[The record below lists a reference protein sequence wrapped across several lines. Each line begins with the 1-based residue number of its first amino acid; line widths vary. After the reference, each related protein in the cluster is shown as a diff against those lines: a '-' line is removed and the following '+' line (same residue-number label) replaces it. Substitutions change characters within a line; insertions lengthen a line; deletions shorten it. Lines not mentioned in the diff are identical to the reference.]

1 MEKVNR
7 SFIKNVLGEIANV
20 MDQEKQYLI
29 ELDGA
34 MGDGDLGLTMS
45 SGFKAVYEEIDN
57 IDSEDIGTILMKLGM
72 KMNSVVPSTMGTL
85 ISTCF
90 IKSAK
95 EAKGKTEVGI
105 LDLAK
110 MGRAAV
116 NGVME
121 RGKAKI
127 GDKTMLDALNPAV
140 EALEKIA
147 DENVTIN
154 EAFERAYE
162 ATKAGVENTK
172 TMKSVH
178 GRAAYYGEKSLGRP
192 DSGAVAVM
200 FIFKG
205 ITESFK

>member
-7 SFIKNVLGEIANV
+7 SFIKNVLGEIAKV

-57 IDSEDIGTILMKLGM
+57 IDSEDIGTVLMKLGM

-105 LDLAK
+105 LDVAK

-127 GDKTMLDALNPAV
+127 GDKTMIDALNPAI
-140 EALEKIA
+140 EALEKIV
-147 DENVTIN
+147 DENITIK
-154 EAFERAYE
+154 EAFEKAYE
-162 ATKAGVENTK
+162 AAKAGVENTK

>member
-7 SFIKNVLGEIANV
+7 VFIKKALGEIANV
-20 MDQEKQYLI
+20 MEQEKQYLI

-57 IDSEDIGTILMKLGM
+57 IDSEDIGTVLMKLGM

-95 EAKGKTEVGI
+95 EAKGKLELDI
-105 LDLAK
+105 LDIGK

-140 EALEKIA
+140 DVLEKGV
-147 DENVTIN
+147 DENITIQ
-154 EAFERAYE
+154 EAFEKAYE
-162 ATKAGVENTK
+162 AAKAGVENTK
-172 TMKSVH
+172 KMKSVH
-178 GRAAYYGEKSLGRP
+178 GRAAYYGDKSLGRP

-205 ITESFK
+205 IVETFK

>member
-7 SFIKNVLGEIANV
+7 VFIKKVLGQIANV
-20 MDQEKQYLI
+20 MQQEKQYLI

-105 LDLAK
+105 LDVAK

-127 GDKTMLDALNPAV
+127 GDKTMIDALNPAI
-140 EALEKIA
+140 EALEKIV
-147 DENVTIN
+147 DENITIK
-154 EAFERAYE
+154 EAFEKAYE
-162 ATKAGVENTK
+162 AAKAGVENTK

>member
-20 MDQEKQYLI
+20 MEQEKQYLI

-57 IDSEDIGTILMKLGM
+57 IDSEDIGTVLMKLGM

-105 LDLAK
+105 LDMAK

-127 GDKTMLDALNPAV
+127 GDKTMLDALNPAI
-140 EALEKIA
+140 EALEKIV
-147 DENVTIN
+147 DENITIK
-154 EAFERAYE
+154 EAFEKAYE
-162 ATKAGVENTK
+162 AAKTGVENTK

-178 GRAAYYGEKSLGRP
+178 GRAAYYGDKSLGRP

>member
-7 SFIKNVLGEIANV
+7 DFIKNVLGEIANV
-20 MDQEKQYLI
+20 MEQEKQYLI

-57 IDSEDIGTILMKLGM
+57 IDSEDIGTVLVKLGM

-85 ISTCF
+85 VSTCF

-95 EAKGKTEVGI
+95 EAKGKSDVDI
-105 LDLAK
+105 LDIAK

-140 EALEKIA
+140 EALEKVV
-147 DENVTIN
+147 DENITIK
-154 EAFERAYE
+154 EAFEKAYE
-162 ATKAGVENTK
+162 AAKAGVKNTK

-178 GRAAYYGEKSLGRP
+178 GRAAYYGDKSLGRP

-205 ITESFK
+205 IVKTFK

>member
-95 EAKGKTEVGI
+95 EAKGKIEVGI
-105 LDLAK
+105 LDMAK

-147 DENVTIN
+147 DENVTIK

>member
-20 MDQEKQYLI
+20 MEQEKQYLI

-57 IDSEDIGTILMKLGM
+57 IDSEDIGTVLMKLGM

-105 LDLAK
+105 LDMAK

-127 GDKTMLDALNPAV
+127 GDKTMLDALNPAI
-140 EALEKIA
+140 EALEKIV
-147 DENVTIN
+147 DENITIK
-154 EAFERAYE
+154 EAFEKAYE
-162 ATKAGVENTK
+162 AAKAGVENTK

>member
-7 SFIKNVLGEIANV
+7 SFIKNVLGQIANV
-20 MDQEKQYLI
+20 MEQEKQYLI

-57 IDSEDIGTILMKLGM
+57 IDSEDIGTVLMKLGM

-105 LDLAK
+105 LDMAK

-127 GDKTMLDALNPAV
+127 GDKTMLDALNPAI

-147 DENVTIN
+147 DENITIK
-154 EAFERAYE
+154 EAFEKAYE
-162 ATKAGVENTK
+162 AAKAGVENTK

>member
-1 MEKVNR
+1 MEKLNK
-7 SFIKNVLGEIANV
+7 SFMKVVLGEIAKV
-20 MDQEKQYLI
+20 MEEQKEYLI

-57 IDSEDIGTILMKLGM
+57 VDSEDMGTLLMKLGM

-90 IKSAK
+90 IKSSK
-95 EAKGKTEVGI
+95 EARGKIEVDL
-105 LDLAK
+105 LDIAR

-127 GDKTMLDALNPAV
+127 GHKTMLDALNPAV
-140 EALEKIA
+140 ESLENSAQVGIA
-147 DENVTIN
+147 IK
-154 EAFERAYE
+154 EAFEKSYE
-162 ATKAGVENTK
+162 AAKNGVENTK

-178 GRAAYYGEKSLGRP
+178 GRAAYYGDKSLGRP

-205 ITESFK
+205 ILKSFK

>member
-1 MEKVNR
+1 MDKEFLKK
-7 SFIKNVLGEIANV
+7 ILGEITKV
-20 MDQEKQYLI
+20 MNEQKNYLI

-45 SGFKAVYEEIDN
+45 SGFKATYDEIDN
-57 IDSEDIGTILMKLGM
+57 IDSEDIGMVMMKLGM

-95 EAKGKTEVGI
+95 EAKGKTEV
-105 LDLAK
+105 DLLTASK

-127 GDKTMLDALNPAV
+127 GEKTMLDSLDPAV
-140 EALEKIA
+140 RALEKA
-147 DENVTIN
+147 AEENKDLKV
-154 EAFERAYE
+154 AFENAYE
-162 ATKAGVENTK
+162 AAKQGVENTK
-172 TMKSVH
+172 QIKSVH

-205 ITESFK
+205 IAQSF

>member
-1 MEKVNR
+1 
-7 SFIKNVLGEIANV
+7 
-20 MDQEKQYLI
+20 
-29 ELDGA
+29 
-34 MGDGDLGLTMS
+34 
-45 SGFKAVYEEIDN
+45 
-57 IDSEDIGTILMKLGM
+57 MKLGM

-105 LDLAK
+105 LDVAK

-127 GDKTMLDALNPAV
+127 GDKTMIDALNPAI
-140 EALEKIA
+140 EALEKIV
-147 DENVTIN
+147 DENITIK
-154 EAFERAYE
+154 EAFEKAYE
-162 ATKAGVENTK
+162 AAKAGVENTK

>member
-1 MEKVNR
+1 MNKEFLK
-7 SFIKNVLGEIANV
+7 KVLGEITKV
-20 MDQEKQYLI
+20 MNEEKNYLI

-45 SGFKAVYEEIDN
+45 SGFKATYDEIDN
-57 IDSEDIGTILMKLGM
+57 IDSEDIGIVMMKLGM

-95 EAKGKTEVGI
+95 EAKGKTEV
-105 LDLAK
+105 DLLTASK

-121 RGKAKI
+121 RGKAKV
-127 GDKTMLDALNPAV
+127 GEKTMLDAFDPAV
-140 EALEKIA
+140 KALEKA
-147 DENVTIN
+147 VEENEDLKV
-154 EAFERAYE
+154 AFEKAYE
-162 ATKAGVENTK
+162 AAKQGVENTK
-172 TMKSVH
+172 QIKSVH

-205 ITESFK
+205 IAQSF